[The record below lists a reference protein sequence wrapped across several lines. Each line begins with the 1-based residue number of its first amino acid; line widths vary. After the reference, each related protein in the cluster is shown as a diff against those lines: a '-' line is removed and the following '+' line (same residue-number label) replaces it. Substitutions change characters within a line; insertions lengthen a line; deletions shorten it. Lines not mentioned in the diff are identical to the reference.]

1 MKYFIT
7 DNGIEK
13 EVSKKHYNKI
23 NLMHENVQRFFVLC
37 EDYDLNKRYSVTGF
51 DLKLKGIDILYILDI
66 IYKDRDD
73 PTRNLTLEGNL
84 FYHTKQ
90 GKCVG
95 WNSSSGFVSFT

>member
-7 DNGIEK
+7 DKGAEK

-23 NLMHENVQRFFVLC
+23 KLMHENVQRFFVLC
-37 EDYDLNKRYSVTGF
+37 KDYDLNKRYSVTGF
-51 DLKLKGIDILYILDI
+51 EIKLKGIDILYIMDI

-73 PTRNLTLEGNL
+73 PTRNLVLKNNL
-84 FYHTKQ
+84 LYYTNQ

-95 WNSSSGFVSFT
+95 WNSLSGFVSFT